1 MITHNGT
8 YLGAAT
14 HHGMPIVA
22 ATMGGKMILDNK
34 WLLPATQLAIV
45 AAFGAEG
52 TEVIRKTNDYLNH
65 IATTDPQRALQIS
78 GFINE
83 DPMLSG
89 YIAGVVPKSVRYVY
103 IEETSASPRNG
114 IDTLLSWNEVGRIEM
129 GFMAGSSLNRI
140 INSFNLGATKID
152 EIPVIATT
160 NFSGW
165 KANTWIDGVAE
176 VSSTSPNQMHIFGW
190 NDTGATN
197 STSCQYIRIYGTD
210 DTTLLRN
217 LVPCVRKD
225 GTVCFYDLI
234 EGRPH
239 YNDRGTLPFQMRYI
253 TTPA

>member
-1 MITHNGT
+1 MIGFNGK
-8 YLGAAT
+8 YLPAAT
-14 HHGMPIVA
+14 HHGMRITA
-22 ATMGGKMILDNK
+22 ACLGGQWVIGGK
-34 WLLPATQLAIV
+34 WLSHATQQAIL

-52 TEVIRKTNDYLNH
+52 TEVIAKTNDYLNA
-65 IATTDPQRALQIS
+65 IALTDHARAQQLAD
-78 GFINE
+78 FIQE
-83 DPMLSG
+83 DPLLSG
-89 YIAGVVPKSVRYVY
+89 YIAGVVPTSVRYVY
-103 IEETSASPRNG
+103 IEETSTSPRNG

-129 GFMAGSSLNRI
+129 GFKAGSSINRI
-140 INSFNLGATKID
+140 INSFNLGASKIN
-152 EIPVIATT
+152 ETPAIATT

-217 LVPCVRKD
+217 LVPCIRKD

-234 EGRPH
+234 ECRPH
-239 YNDRGTLPFQMRYI
+239 YNDRGTLPFQMMYL
-253 TTPA
+253 TPKA

>member
-1 MITHNGT
+1 MITHNGK
-8 YLGAAT
+8 YLLHAT
-14 HHGMPIVA
+14 HHGMPIYA
-22 ATMGGKMILDNK
+22 ATMGGKMVIGDK
-34 WLLPATQLAIV
+34 WLPLATHQAIV

-52 TEVIRKTNDYLNH
+52 TEVIRKTNDYLNR
-65 IATTDPQRALQIS
+65 IATTDPQRALQLAN
-78 GFINE
+78 FINE

-89 YIAGVVPKSVRYVY
+89 YIAGVVPTSVRYVY

-129 GFMAGSSLNRI
+129 GFKAGSSLNRI

-152 EIPVIATT
+152 ETPIIATT

-190 NDTGATN
+190 NDTGATK

-234 EGRPH
+234 ECRPH
-239 YNDRGTLPFQMRYI
+239 YNDRGTLPFQMMYI
-253 TTPA
+253 TPQ